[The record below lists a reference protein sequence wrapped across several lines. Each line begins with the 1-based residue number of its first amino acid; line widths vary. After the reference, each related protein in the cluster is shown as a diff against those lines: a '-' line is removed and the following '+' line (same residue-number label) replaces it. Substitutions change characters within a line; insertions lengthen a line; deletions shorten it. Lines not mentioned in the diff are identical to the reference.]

1 MAALPHFLLSL
12 TKLSVCFETDNFYML
27 PLILPPVFYLAFLQ
41 HFLDTHFLNLFKMEN
56 DPNAKLL
63 RIFIGE
69 SDKVGF
75 ETLYE
80 TIVFEAKKKGLSGAT
95 VTRGIMGFGANSKIH
110 TSKLLEISSDLP
122 IIVEIVD
129 TEEKIRD
136 FTKIVEQLFEESKSG
151 GLITLEKAEIIRYK
165 ASK

>member
-1 MAALPHFLLSL
+1 
-12 TKLSVCFETDNFYML
+12 ML
-27 PLILPPVFYLAFLQ
+27 PPTLPQVLYLAFSQPL
-41 HFLDTHFLNLFKMEN
+41 LATHFLNLSKMEN
-56 DPNAKLL
+56 NPNAKLL

-69 SDKVGF
+69 SDKIGF

-110 TSKLLEISSDLP
+110 TAKLLELSSDLP
-122 IIVEIVD
+122 IIIEIVD

-151 GLITLEKAEIIRYK
+151 GLITIEKAEIIRYK
-165 ASK
+165 AGQ